1 MGRPVPGATAA
12 LRVLRY
18 LAQRTTPVPAA
29 LVAAELGLPRS
40 STYHLLA
47 AMAEESFVVHYPDDR
62 TWGVGVA
69 AWEVG
74 QGYSRADPLARLARI
89 PIARL
94 VDGLGLSA
102 HLAVLHGSDVFYVIE
117 ERAKGRARLVTDVG
131 VRLPA
136 HLTASGR
143 AILSTL
149 SPAQL
154 RALFPSG
161 RELVRRTDVGPRT
174 FSELRPIL
182 AAARRNGHAD
192 EDSEITPGFASIAI
206 PIASPAN
213 LASVAVT
220 WQSPLEVDVGI
231 VVEQLRATA
240 TVIADRL
247 R

>member
-1 MGRPVPGATAA
+1 MSRAVPAATSA
-12 LRVLRY
+12 LRVLRF

-29 LVAAELGLPRS
+29 LIAVEVGLPRS
-40 STYHLLA
+40 STYHLLT
-47 AMAEESFVVHYPDDR
+47 AMAAESFVTHYPDDR

-74 QGYSRADPLARLARI
+74 QGYPRADPLARLARL

-102 HLAVLHGSDVFYVIE
+102 HLAVLHGADVVYVIE

-149 SPAQL
+149 SAAQL
-154 RALFPSG
+154 RAVFAPG
-161 RELVRRTDVGPRT
+161 RELVRRTEVGPAT
-174 FSELRPIL
+174 LSELRPIL
-182 AAARRNGHAD
+182 ASARRQGYAD
-192 EDSEITPGFASIAI
+192 EDSEVTPGFASVAI

-213 LASVAVT
+213 LAAVAVT
-220 WQSPLEVDVGI
+220 WQTPLEHDLDT
-231 VVEQLRATA
+231 VVTHLRATA
-240 TVIADRL
+240 DVIAERL

>member
-1 MGRPVPGATAA
+1 MSRAVPAATSA
-12 LRVLRY
+12 LRVLRF

-29 LVAAELGLPRS
+29 LIATEIGLPRS
-40 STYHLLA
+40 STYHLLT
-47 AMAEESFVVHYPDDR
+47 AMAAESFVTHYPDDR

-74 QGYSRADPLARLARI
+74 QGYTRADPLARLARL

-102 HLAVLHGSDVFYVIE
+102 HLAVLHGADVVYVIE

-149 SPAQL
+149 SPAQM
-154 RALFPSG
+154 RAAFPPGANSSG
-161 RELVRRTDVGPRT
+161 APTWDRRRCRSCVRSWRPLVATVTPTRIPR
-174 FSELRPIL
+174 SPPVRLDRHRDRIAGQPCGGGRHL
-182 AAARRNGHAD
+182 AD
-192 EDSEITPGFASIAI
+192 
-206 PIASPAN
+206 PAGSRSRHRGDH
-213 LASVAVT
+213 L
-220 WQSPLEVDVGI
+220 Q
-231 VVEQLRATA
+231 ATA
-240 TVIADRL
+240 EVIAERL